1 MSTKPAKCEH
11 CGGVGEDVVPFGLKT
26 HTLMHLECWYKHS
39 WGEAEPRPQVEMEEE
54 REEMADNFPPS
65 GRLFSNNKKTTPKAP
80 DVTGNLEI
88 TQLVLDHLN
97 RCAKAGRPINMELAG
112 WRKQSRTTSGSWY
125 SLSAS
130 VPYKDRMEQQ
140 QSGSFV
146 PYQEKQQASPAEVDT
161 FDDEIP
167 F

>member
-1 MSTKPAKCEH
+1 MSTKLAKCEH
-11 CGGVGEDVVPFGLKT
+11 CGEEGDDVVPFGIKQHQWL
-26 HTLMHLECWYKHS
+26 HLNCWYDT
-39 WGEAEPRPQVEMEEE
+39 WGKPRTEE
-54 REEMADNFPPS
+54 REEMADAFPPS
-65 GRLFSNNKKTTPKAP
+65 GRLFSNSKKTTPKAP

-88 TQLVLDHLN
+88 TAAVLDHLN

-140 QSGSFV
+140 GGG
-146 PYQEKQQASPAEVDT
+146 ASAPRITVDT
-161 FDDEIP
+161 FNDDLPEL
-167 F
+167 